1 MQKYKGSAFVVG
13 SAVLVGAG
21 LGWKLNS
28 DRNRSEFVHTGD
40 EATTRQLIAGGE
52 DLNAT
57 AEMGSTPLMQAA
69 RSGSLPAVKA
79 ILELKPNVNAADQS
93 GRTSLNW
100 SLYMYRLSRDPRYSE
115 ISRALLDHGATVD
128 HRDKN
133 GKTYLM
139 FALDSGDF
147 DTAKALVERGVDV
160 NSADSKGNT
169 ALMCATKGSLT
180 GAQIEAICKLMLQKG
195 ADARKR
201 NQGNRTALEMARNHP
216 DKETR
221 EASIKAL
228 KGGFKAQ

>member
-100 SLYMYRLSRDPRYSE
+100 SLYMHRL
-115 ISRALLDHGATVD
+115 T
-128 HRDKN
+128 
-133 GKTYLM
+133 
-139 FALDSGDF
+139 
-147 DTAKALVERGVDV
+147 
-160 NSADSKGNT
+160 
-169 ALMCATKGSLT
+169 
-180 GAQIEAICKLMLQKG
+180 
-195 ADARKR
+195 
-201 NQGNRTALEMARNHP
+201 
-216 DKETR
+216 
-221 EASIKAL
+221 
-228 KGGFKAQ
+228 